1 MGRGGSKREV
11 DYDVKIMPISAA
23 IMAAPT
29 GMNKATAPL
38 D

>member
-1 MGRGGSKREV
+1 MGCGEREV
-11 DYDVKIMPISAA
+11 DYDVKIMPITAA

-29 GMNKATAPL
+29 GINKATAPL